1 MNSKLCTQYLSK
13 QQRYFK
19 DFEILNS
26 EEDEVKLS
34 QYELFEYKTYDL
46 CGDFQHGYLSS
57 QKISL
62 KWIELWN

>member
-34 QYELFEYKTYDL
+34 QYELFEYKTYIMI
-46 CGDFQHGYLSS
+46 FVEISNMLSLFAEN
-57 QKISL
+57 KF
-62 KWIELWN
+62 KMN

>member
-34 QYELFEYKTYDL
+34 QYELFEYKT
-46 CGDFQHGYLSS
+46 
-57 QKISL
+57 
-62 KWIELWN
+62 